1 MLEKIISES
10 DRRVEFL
17 FDDLISRFMLT
28 IFKKRITCAITNLWL
43 VDNGSWVK
51 AIKLILGV
59 RSKHTPNVLIANTIK
74 QKL

>member
-1 MLEKIISES
+1 MLEKIINTS

-28 IFKKRITCAITNLWL
+28 IFKKRITCAITNPCL
-43 VDNGSWVK
+43 VDNGSWIK

-59 RSKHTPNVLIANTIK
+59 RPKHTPNVLIANTIK
-74 QKL
+74 